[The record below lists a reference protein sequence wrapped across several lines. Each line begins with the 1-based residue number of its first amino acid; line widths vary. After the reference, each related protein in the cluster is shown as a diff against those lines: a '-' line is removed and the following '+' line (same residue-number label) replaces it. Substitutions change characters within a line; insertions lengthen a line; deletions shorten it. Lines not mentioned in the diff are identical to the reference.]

1 MRKFILLLLLSVILA
16 SIVGCGDSVNQEEKE
31 DIEAILLKNLELDA
45 VEGMSKEEVIE
56 FLGVG
61 YEEFNID
68 GSEYIFWTDRG
79 ISGVYEVGIEANEV
93 IYGVWIEGEE
103 GTKRLASFNSGDNDA
118 PIQTNQGDETDAQEQ
133 TEQQPVD
140 DETGESESTD
150 QISEEE
156 KATEEEYVT
165 LGITIEDWV
174 KNIEVGIQKM
184 EEVFDAV
191 TDYTPETLLDD
202 GWTIDLINDYTI
214 VKFFINEDGTIS
226 EILILQSGDGSDEAV
241 FRLVEGQILAV
252 LSVKPDYEIEDCSEI
267 LNNERFLQGDAYTKD
282 GITYEMQKNFEI
294 AGEVYPY
301 ATRIYPEIDN

>member
-1 MRKFILLLLLSVILA
+1 MRKFILLLLLSVIL
-16 SIVGCGDSVNQEEKE
+16 SMVGCGDSINQEENE
-31 DIEAILLKNLELDA
+31 DKKATLLKNLELNA
-45 VEGMSKEEVIE
+45 VEGMSKDDVIE

-103 GTKRLASFNSGDNDA
+103 GTERLASFKSNANDTIA
-118 PIQTNQGDETDAQEQ
+118 QADQDDQPDAQEQ

-140 DETGESESTD
+140 DETDESESID

-184 EEVFDAV
+184 EEVFDGV

-267 LNNERFLQGDAYTKD
+267 LNNELFLQGDVYIKD